1 MVAPDV
7 VTSGVIGGVTSAITG
22 ATGYFRPLYD
32 LVDCIF
38 QLSSKGI
45 FRRNAIAFGQQ
56 LLSLMI
62 GGTIEDYLQRQL
74 DKATS
79 EASMCQAIVQ
89 MQAQLWP
96 GGIWYAWAQP
106 AAAAAP
112 AAAVPAA
119 AGQDSAGGGGGKSGA
134 AAEAAGAA
142 ATATASSSKTPTTT
156 TTTTTATSTTSTATS
171 SGSKPG
177 GKVWPT
183 GMSPATYMDFA
194 VRPTD
199 APAMAESARQ
209 LLQGLPVPPGL
220 GAVLGKGSY
229 HKTLAEIHEVM
240 QCEPVMMH
248 LGHRLVQELLVAL
261 FPEIAGEVAALH
273 ASMAAQA
280 AAGQDWRQG

>member
-1 MVAPDV
+1 MAAGSPGGGGGTAAPEFV
-7 VTSGVIGGVTSAITG
+7 TGGVTSGVT

-38 QLSSKGI
+38 QLSSKGL
-45 FRRNAIAFGQQ
+45 FRRNAILFGQQ

-79 EASMCQAIVQ
+79 EASISQALVQ

-106 AAAAAP
+106 AAPPAPAP
-112 AAAVPAA
+112 AAAAIPE
-119 AGQDSAGGGGGKSGA
+119 GGEGGKPGA
-134 AAEAAGAA
+134 AAVKAPGGAA
-142 ATATASSSKTPTTT
+142 AASGTPAATTT
-156 TTTTTATSTTSTATS
+156 SSTSASTATTST

-177 GKVWPT
+177 GKVWPA
-183 GMSPATYMDFA
+183 GMTPATYMDFA
-194 VRPTD
+194 VPPTD
-199 APAMAESARQ
+199 APALAEAART

-220 GAVLGKGSY
+220 GAVLGKGAY
-229 HKTLAEIHEVM
+229 HKTLAELHEVM

-261 FPEIAGEVAALH
+261 FPEIAEEVAALH
-273 ASMAAQA
+273 AAMAAQA